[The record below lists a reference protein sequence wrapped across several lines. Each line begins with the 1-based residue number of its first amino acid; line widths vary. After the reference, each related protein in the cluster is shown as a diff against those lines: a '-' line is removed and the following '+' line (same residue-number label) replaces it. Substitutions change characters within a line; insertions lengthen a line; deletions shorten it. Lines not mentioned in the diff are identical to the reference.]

1 MSAEKW
7 WHRFSGPDSLNQTVF
22 FTVLFVLTSNRLLTL
37 LATQPEGF
45 FPLTVAIAPATAA
58 TWVIYTACAAITN
71 RVFPQL
77 SVGRAAL
84 VVLTFVATG
93 VGREILLI
101 VLPGVPIRATFEP
114 SVRIFTALF
123 LSIVMF
129 PVVAAL
135 VSDVRQYRRSLAEV
149 KTTKRQLQDAI
160 AWSNSALEND
170 RQKLV
175 EGIGRRLRKVFKPLA
190 DRTAKSPT
198 GARERIARL
207 EDLTKS
213 VLQPLSKR
221 LADDVARY
229 RTPDSQ
235 FPATR
240 VRFSKV
246 IDTATQTNP
255 FRPGL
260 YIWGSIVVDAPV
272 FLFVLTWPER
282 FWALGS
288 LSAFG
293 LVNIVAQKML
303 VPILEKS
310 SLQSRIVVTGSVYI
324 VSLLPISVFMFVF
337 LGGTTSALWVGAFSI
352 VFGFLFLVASAS
364 KHGFGLERRRLLD
377 EFYETKKRL
386 EWRIA
391 RINSEVWVEQRNLAM
406 FLHGEIQSLIQLAQ
420 MKIHRAIEKPETLDS
435 VVREVSALLRTIP
448 SQIEKPFRS
457 PRVDELHEEL
467 RDRWGTFITLN
478 FDVTDESRLA
488 IDRDPIASRVCKEI
502 VSEFILNS
510 VKHGNASSVSVALS
524 AQNSRLEMTLSS
536 SRHITS
542 VDTHSDRDSK
552 AAEKRVHPQPARVGL
567 GSQLFDS
574 VIVDRRETETASE
587 FTLTGAVP
595 MATLPAAPLLL
606 TNV

>member
-1 MSAEKW
+1 VSAEKW

-22 FTVLFVLTSNRLLTL
+22 FTVLFVLTSNRFLTL

-45 FPLTVAIAPATAA
+45 LPITVAIAPGTVA

-101 VLPGVPIRATFEP
+101 VLPGIPIRATFEP

-135 VSDVRQYRRSLAEV
+135 ISDVRQYRRSLAEV

-190 DRTAKSPT
+190 DRTAKSST

-235 FPATR
+235 FPTTR

-293 LVNIVAQKML
+293 LVNIFAQKML

-364 KHGFGLERRRLLD
+364 KHGFGMERRRLLD

-391 RINSEVWVEQRNLAM
+391 RINSEVWVEQRHLAM

-457 PRVDELHEEL
+457 TRVDDLHEEL

-536 SRHITS
+536 SRNNTS

>member
-1 MSAEKW
+1 
-7 WHRFSGPDSLNQTVF
+7 
-22 FTVLFVLTSNRLLTL
+22 
-37 LATQPEGF
+37 
-45 FPLTVAIAPATAA
+45 
-58 TWVIYTACAAITN
+58 
-71 RVFPQL
+71 
-77 SVGRAAL
+77 
-84 VVLTFVATG
+84 
-93 VGREILLI
+93 
-101 VLPGVPIRATFEP
+101 
-114 SVRIFTALF
+114 
-123 LSIVMF
+123 
-129 PVVAAL
+129 
-135 VSDVRQYRRSLAEV
+135 
-149 KTTKRQLQDAI
+149 
-160 AWSNSALEND
+160 
-170 RQKLV
+170 
-175 EGIGRRLRKVFKPLA
+175 
-190 DRTAKSPT
+190 
-198 GARERIARL
+198 
-207 EDLTKS
+207 
-213 VLQPLSKR
+213 
-221 LADDVARY
+221 
-229 RTPDSQ
+229 
-235 FPATR
+235 
-240 VRFSKV
+240 
-246 IDTATQTNP
+246 
-255 FRPGL
+255 
-260 YIWGSIVVDAPV
+260 
-272 FLFVLTWPER
+272 
-282 FWALGS
+282 
-288 LSAFG
+288 
-293 LVNIVAQKML
+293 
-303 VPILEKS
+303 
-310 SLQSRIVVTGSVYI
+310 
-324 VSLLPISVFMFVF
+324 
-337 LGGTTSALWVGAFSI
+337 

-391 RINSEVWVEQRNLAM
+391 RINSEVWVEQRHLAM

-448 SQIEKPFRS
+448 SQFEKPFRS